1 MMPFQT
7 ADAYKEQGTAP
18 ALYTHFF
25 ALDFGGGVRQAP
37 EVDKPVTVCRK
48 TFSAELIAHL
58 SEMLKEDPSQP
69 RSALARVICQA
80 LNWFSTDGRP
90 ALASARVALR
100 KLEKRG
106 LLVACGPG
114 RGQKRSHRLRASG
127 QRLPAVNGVPRTV
140 QAVKG
145 LHLYLL
151 CGHEDPQHALW
162 NDFMI
167 QQHPCGDAPLT
178 GPQLRYLISSEHGWL
193 GALGFGPAAFALG
206 ARDQWIGWSTAARVS
221 QLARVIGLARLLIRT
236 EVKCHSLA
244 SKVLSL
250 VLERVAQDWQDRYG
264 VKPVLVET
272 FVDRARFT
280 GLCFA
285 AANWMRIGRSTG
297 RGRLGPKSPERSLKD
312 IWVYPLVG
320 PARRH
325 LLEECPLAVIPR
337 PLIESLAQEQW
348 CAAELARLQL
358 GDERLH
364 RRAEKILQARWE
376 QPQASFN
383 GSFAGWAAAKGAY
396 SLIANRRSSIE
407 LSTLLESHTEA
418 TQARMAAENVVL
430 LPQDTTTLNFTG
442 LRETSGLGPLG
453 EDKGQGLWLHCLL
466 AYRPDG
472 VPLGLLQAKCWA
484 RPKETQ
490 PAGPGRNAKSI
501 EEKESVRWVEALQKG
516 AVTARRMTQT
526 QLVVMADREGDL
538 YEMHDA
544 AQSGPSNLQTL
555 IRAQHDRNLEC
566 HQKLWAF
573 LAQTADVTTRT
584 ITVPRRRGQP
594 ARVVTL
600 EVRWSAITIESPKV
614 GCKKGWPSVSL
625 WAVWAHE
632 PHPPEGVEAIDW
644 MLLSNRPISS
654 GEEAWARVQWYRCRW
669 GIEEWHRVLK
679 TGCAAEQR
687 EFKTAEHLQRVLAFD
702 LIVAWRILACLKLGR
717 ALPQLPAT
725 VLYTKDELA
734 VLCALQKKETSGP
747 PLHSPWPKPT
757 GGLRPWADISDEPTT
772 ARLVRKPWATDCAA

>member
-1 MMPFQT
+1 M
-7 ADAYKEQGTAP
+7 
-18 ALYTHFF
+18 
-25 ALDFGGGVRQAP
+25 
-37 EVDKPVTVCRK
+37 DKPVTVCGK

-58 SEMLKEDPSQP
+58 NEVLKDEPHQR
-69 RSALARVICQA
+69 RSALARVICTS

-90 ALASARVALR
+90 ALSSARVAMR

-106 LLVACGPG
+106 LLFAPG
-114 RGQKRSHRLRASG
+114 QSQGKKRNHRLRASG
-127 QRLPAVNGVPRTV
+127 QCLPRLRGVPGTV
-140 QAVKG
+140 NAVKG

-151 CGHEDPQHALW
+151 SSHQDPQHALW
-162 NDFMI
+162 NDLMI
-167 QQHPCGDAPLT
+167 QQHPCGDAPLV
-178 GPQLRYLISSEHGWL
+178 GPQLRYLIGSEHGWL

-206 ARDQWIGWSTAARVS
+206 ARDQWIGWSVAARVS
-221 QLARVIGLARLLIRT
+221 QLSRVIGLARLLIRT
-236 EVKCHSLA
+236 EVKCHSLV

-250 VLERVAQDWQDRYG
+250 VLARVAQDWQDRYG
-264 VKPVLVET
+264 VEPLLVET
-272 FVDRARFT
+272 FVDRSRFT

-285 AANWMRIGRSTG
+285 AANWMRIGSSTG
-297 RGRLGPKSPERSLKD
+297 RGRLGPESPERSLKD
-312 IWVYPLVG
+312 IWVYPLVRR
-320 PARRH
+320 ARTH
-325 LLEECPLAVIPR
+325 LLQETPPPVIPR
-337 PLIESLAQEQW
+337 PLVQSLAQEQW
-348 CAAELARLQL
+348 CAQELARLEL

-364 RRAEKILQARWE
+364 RRAENILQARWA

-396 SLIANRRSSIE
+396 SLIESRRSSIE
-407 LSTLLESHTEA
+407 LSTLLESHAEA

-442 LRETSGLGPLG
+442 LKETSGLGPLG
-453 EDKGQGLWLHCLL
+453 QDKGQGLWLHSLL

-484 RPKETQ
+484 RPKQTKGTER
-490 PAGPGRNAKSI
+490 GRNAKSI
-501 EEKESVRWVEALQKG
+501 NEKESVRWVEALQKA

-526 QLVVMADREGDL
+526 QLVVLTDREGDL

-544 AQSGPSNLQTL
+544 AQNGPSNLQTL
-555 IRAQHDRNLEC
+555 IRAQHNRNLES

-573 LAQTADVTTRT
+573 MAQQSDCITRT

-594 ARVVTL
+594 ARVATL

-632 PHPPEGVEAIDW
+632 PNPSEGVEAIDW

-654 GEEAWARVQWYRCRW
+654 GEEAWQRVQWYRCRW

-717 ALPQLPAT
+717 VLPQLPAT
-725 VLYTKDELA
+725 VLYTQDELA
-734 VLCALQKKETSGP
+734 VLCAYQKKETSCP
-747 PLHSPWPKPT
+747 PPRSLWVKPT
-757 GGLRPWADISDEPTT
+757 DGSPAWEDISQGTKMDHP
-772 ARLVRKPWATDCAA
+772 ARKRWVTDCAV